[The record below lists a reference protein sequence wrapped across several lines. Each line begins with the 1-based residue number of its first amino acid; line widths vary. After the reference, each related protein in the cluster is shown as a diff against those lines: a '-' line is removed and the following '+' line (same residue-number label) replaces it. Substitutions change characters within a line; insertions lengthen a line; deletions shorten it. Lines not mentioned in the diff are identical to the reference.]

1 MKTELMNLFLFIGI
15 CLVVYLLFRNFN
27 YNSQYSLIEGMTDA
41 STTGESPT
49 AVTPTGN
56 GIAGNAPSYG
66 AQIKAAT
73 IKLQDT
79 FLISKYRS
87 DYETVILN
95 LDDLV
100 DNLMLKTVL
109 SIDINNPGDS
119 VKKLA
124 EMNQTKL
131 ALNNVMKYVDKQ

>member
-124 EMNQTKL
+124 EMNQAKL

>member
-15 CLVVYLLFRNFN
+15 SLFVYLLFRNFN
-27 YNSQYSLIEGMTDA
+27 YNNQYSLIEGMTDA
-41 STTGESPT
+41 STTGATPT
-49 AVTPTGN
+49 AVASANN
-56 GIAGNAPSYG
+56 GIAGNAASYG

-95 LDDLV
+95 LDDIV
-100 DNLMLKTVL
+100 NNLMLKTVL
-109 SIDINNPGDS
+109 SIDTSNPADGL
-119 VKKLA
+119 KKLA
-124 EMNQTKL
+124 EMNQAKL
-131 ALNNVMKYVDKQ
+131 ALNNVMKFVDSQ